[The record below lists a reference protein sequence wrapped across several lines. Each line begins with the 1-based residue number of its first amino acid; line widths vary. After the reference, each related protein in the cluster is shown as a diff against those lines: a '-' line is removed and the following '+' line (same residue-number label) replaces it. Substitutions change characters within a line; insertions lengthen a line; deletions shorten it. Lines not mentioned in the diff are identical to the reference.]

1 MKEIF
6 ENYISP
12 ECLISKA
19 YKYALNLNS
28 NHYKLNWKKEMIDQ
42 NILKDSEYTK
52 LLNIIY

>member
-12 ECLISKA
+12 ECLISKT
-19 YKYALNLNS
+19 YKYTLNLNS
-28 NHYKLNWKKEMIDQ
+28 NSYKLNWKKEMRDQ